1 MRKLLLTALLF
12 AGIGAHRASAGAAA
26 PEIAVSAAWFQDTI
40 PATDS
45 ASPDIRIN
53 IEGYIGSVGT
63 ELASKGD
70 SVPLLLQK
78 KMPLITVPQYVKGAA
93 AGLYI
98 QENTG
103 EPGTTRQFMYLRG
116 LARPVL
122 SIKDMYDV
130 QPAVYV
136 NGIPLIQ
143 DNPFIYNIQ
152 TYTVNPAGPANNLL
166 STLSLDNIDQIRV
179 VKDYRDAALLGP
191 FASNGAVY
199 ITTKAA
205 AAGENRVS
213 VNSYMG
219 YVQTPG
225 ITTIN
230 AEYEKNFRLPFYYK
244 YGTAADFESM
254 PAYLSDSSNASYYGP
269 SNWTD
274 RYYKNTPQY
283 SVNASL
289 TGGSERAN
297 FRFFGDYTRSV
308 AGADDTKFDRYSGSF
323 YINMMPTRWLT
334 ISSMING
341 SILDRDRNKS
351 FVDRFAEMQFLP
363 NSKNPLA
370 PNLNNYNAFL
380 DFYDNTIDDNATTS
394 IQGFWDM
401 NARLLKDL
409 NYDARVAFDYNEGRR
424 NIFWNS
430 ALFDGSNYASNYF
443 GFNQRLVI
451 ENTLNFKRELKNG
464 DVLKLKGGI
473 SYTGDI
479 QRYNYG
485 IGYNGPN
492 DYIKVNVVKGNKKEP
507 GTYLISKGFD
517 VYSFTDKMQQRLM
530 SFYGKADYSFSDQL
544 DLGALVRSD
553 GSSAMQPGNR
563 WFISY
568 AFDGTYHLAPKINS
582 ALFSRLDVFASWG
595 RIGDLRTDQNIGAGP
610 QYLSQLGWASYPTLG
625 SYNSF
630 GTYSRPYNY
639 GWIGYDIPWAYSS
652 QLNAGTEF
660 AVLKDQIALR
670 LEWYS
675 KDNRNVVFPSP
686 VTAESGYIYEWK
698 PGMEV
703 NNTGLDL
710 TISSRLGNKNGHGL
724 SWNGQLNVGF
734 NKNKLKALPDG
745 LSSVITDGRK
755 LEVGKAVDQF
765 WLLQN
770 NGIYNTDS
778 EVPVD
783 PATNLPMTYRGIALK
798 AGDPKWMDVNGDYTI
813 DDKDRILMGNYLPR
827 ISGGF
832 VNQFAYK
839 KFDLSFQLVFALK
852 KQAMNQVAAGYYGFI
867 ERDNA
872 NTLESV
878 KEITYWEKTVEP
890 DAYERYN
897 PWSQVRPY
905 QVDQSIFME
914 SASFLKLRT
923 VSLGYQVSNK
933 VLANKIRKIY
943 LYITGTN
950 LLTFTNYSG
959 KDPELIEYNGYDT
972 GYGMRL
978 PKSFILG
985 VKVDL

>member
-1 MRKLLLTALLF
+1 MRKLLLAALVF
-12 AGIGAHRASAGAAA
+12 WGACVHYASAEGHVRLNIVAACL
-26 PEIAVSAAWFQDTI
+26 FQDTI
-40 PATDS
+40 PATDT
-45 ASPDIRIN
+45 AAPDIRLAIDD
-53 IEGYIGSVGT
+53 YIKPVST
-63 ELASKGD
+63 ELAGKGD
-70 SVPLLLQK
+70 SVPLVLQRQ
-78 KMPLITVPQYVKGAA
+78 MPLITVPQYIKGAA
-93 AGLYI
+93 AGLYV

-103 EPGTTRQFMYLRG
+103 EPGTVRQFMYLRG
-116 LARPVL
+116 LPKPVR

-152 TYTVNPAGPANNLL
+152 TYTVNPAGPATSLLATL
-166 STLSLDNIDQIRV
+166 STDNIEQIRV
-179 VKDYRDAALLGP
+179 VKDYKDAAFLGP
-191 FASNGAVY
+191 YAANGAIY

-205 AAGENRVS
+205 AAGENRIS

-219 YVQTPG
+219 YAQTPK

-230 AEYEKNFRLPFYYK
+230 AAYEKDFRLPFYYK
-244 YGTAADFESM
+244 YGTAADLVSM
-254 PAYLSDSSNASYYGP
+254 PAYLSDSSNVSYYGP
-269 SNWTD
+269 SNWSD

-308 AGADDTKFDRYSGSF
+308 AGADQTKFDRYSGSF

-341 SILDRDRNKS
+341 SVLQRDRNKN
-351 FVDRFAEMQFLP
+351 FIDRFAEMRFLP

-370 PNLNNYNAFL
+370 PNLMNYNAFL
-380 DFYDNTIDDNATTS
+380 DFYDNTIDDNATSS
-394 IQGFWDM
+394 IQGFWDL
-401 NARLLKDL
+401 NVRLLRNL

-424 NIFWNS
+424 NVFWNS
-430 ALFDGSNYASNYF
+430 SLFDGSNYASNFF
-443 GFNQRLVI
+443 GFNQRLLL
-451 ENTLNFKRELKNG
+451 ENTLNYKRDMANG
-464 DVLKLKGGI
+464 DVLKFKGGI

-507 GTYLISKGFD
+507 GTYLVSKGFD

-530 SFYGKADYSFSDQL
+530 AFYGKAGYSFTNGL
-544 DLGALVRSD
+544 ELGALVRSD

-563 WFISY
+563 WFVSY
-568 AFDGTYHLAPKINS
+568 AFDGTYHLAPKIGAGLLS
-582 ALFSRLDVFASWG
+582 QLDLFASWG
-595 RIGDLRTDQNIGAGP
+595 RIGNLRADQNIGAGP
-610 QYLSQLGWASYPTLG
+610 QYQSQLGWASYPILG

-639 GWIGYDIPWAYSS
+639 GWVGYDIPWAYSS
-652 QLNAGTEF
+652 QLNAGTEIALF
-660 AVLKDQIALR
+660 KDQLSLR
-670 LEWYS
+670 LEWYN
-675 KDNRNVVFPSP
+675 KDNKNVVFPSP
-686 VTAESGYIYEWK
+686 VTAESGYRYEWK
-698 PGMEV
+698 SGMVV

-710 TISSRLGNKNGHGL
+710 TIGAGLGDKDGGL
-724 SWNGQLNVGF
+724 SWNGDLNIGF

-745 LSSVITDGRK
+745 SASVVADGRK
-755 LEVGKAVDQF
+755 LAVDKAIDQF

-770 NGIYNTDS
+770 KGIYNADS
-778 EVPVD
+778 EVPVN
-783 PATNLPMTYRGIALK
+783 PSTHEVMTYKGIALK
-798 AGDPKWMDVNGDYTI
+798 AGDPKWVDVNGDYNI
-813 DDKDRILMGNYLPR
+813 DDKDRVLTGNYLPR

-832 VNQFAYK
+832 TNQFVYK
-839 KFDLSFQLVFALK
+839 KFDLSFQMVFALK
-852 KQAMNQVAAGYYGFI
+852 KYAMNQVASGYYGFI
-867 ERDNA
+867 DRDNA
-872 NTLESV
+872 NTLEAV
-878 KEITYWEKTVEP
+878 KEITYWEKTVNAG
-890 DAYERYN
+890 AYDLYN
-897 PWSQVRPY
+897 PWSQVHPY
-905 QVDQSIFME
+905 QVDQDIFME
-914 SASFLKLRT
+914 NASFVKLRSL
-923 VSLGYQVSNK
+923 SLGYEISNNTI
-933 VLANKIRKIY
+933 ARKMRRVY
-943 LYITGTN
+943 LYVTGTN
-950 LLTFTNYSG
+950 LVSLSNYSG